1 MKTLKQKFNA
11 HLIGL
16 FISAIFIA
24 PAVAEDI
31 EIYVGNAAATV
42 EVKPNLLFII
52 DTSGSMRIKVNTQEP
67 YDVSHDYSTDSSS
80 CFDNDRI
87 YFSTGDTPTCDA
99 PTDNWFNKTALKC
112 DAATVPLFNEV
123 DPIVTTVI
131 TPISDSGLIDRTF
144 SLDPLEEEGIDS
156 NTISSVYEAATETTT
171 TVIEYTQTSFHTDGN
186 RKTVVVTSEE
196 VVSVGVPLGIGVF
209 QNRIAQWKE
218 NNDANRQEWLS
229 INNIQKDWFIEC
241 VSDFGVHGETDVS
254 SGKYIANRSDGPYTS
269 NENESVSW
277 NAVGRGY
284 ILYTANYLNWVEV
297 APMLPEDE
305 SPTRLDVVKEVT
317 FNVVDSSNNINI
329 GLMRFDDHGSS
340 SQGGMI
346 TYPVEDVTAARGD
359 FRSRLMTYNPS
370 GYTPLSEVLY
380 ESYLYWAGE
389 DVKYGLTSHP
399 SRSIGSSRK
408 DGVLNSE
415 YLSPIEYTCQKNF
428 NILLSDGSASA
439 DGDADSEI
447 ETLIEGSCVSNCL
460 DELAGY
466 MYTHDVYDGLDEEQ
480 IVSTY
485 TVGFAEDHAL
495 LRATADAGGA
505 KYFRANNAV
514 ELTEVFNKIIA
525 EILSINT
532 TFSSPAVSINAFNRT
547 THRNDLY
554 FTLFKPAIGPHWNG
568 NLKRFKLVF
577 DDDGVP
583 SIVDNRLPAQSAINA
598 VTGFFDDGAY
608 SWWTPTSGAADG
620 GEVTLGGAA
629 AHISSR
635 TVYTYTGAADPVNVD
650 LSLSEHRFHEDNTSL
665 TPELLNITAADPFDF
680 RYKVV
685 RWARGLDAYDDD
697 GDGSTSDDRKVMGD
711 PLHAEPALVQYGG
724 TRAVAATATDP
735 AVEEVVDITSYVAT
749 NDGVLHAIN
758 TSNGQ
763 EIFSFIPKETL
774 PLQRIVAEDIAGDG
788 KAYGLDGSV
797 KALVIDNGHDGTIDT
812 GDDDKVYLFFGQ
824 RRGGNNYFAMDVTD
838 RSNPK
843 LMWVIHGGSGDF
855 AELGQSWSNIQ
866 IKKLLINGEAKF
878 VGIFGGGYDEVKED
892 NAGLLRTTT
901 SSAGDIGRAVYIVDA
916 LTGERLWW
924 AGPSGS
930 SADLELSDMKYS
942 IPARMKAVD
951 VRADGYTDR
960 MYVGDMGG
968 QIWRFDIMPGIETG
982 DSLNELISAQR
993 IAVLA
998 DGTAE
1003 GHRRFYYPPAVAIIA
1018 EPGQAAYLAL
1028 GITSGYRAHPLDTA
1042 VHNRIYMVRDEFL
1055 YNIPPANSYG
1065 SAGTGITE
1073 SDLFDTTDNDIG
1085 QGDAGEVTAAVTELG
1100 SKDGWLINLH
1110 ESDGSYVGEK
1120 GLSEALII
1128 DGLLV
1133 ATTYVPEDAS
1143 STVTCEPADGK
1154 GYVYF
1159 MSVIDAQP
1167 QYNFDTVVDSSDNLT
1182 AEDRRNELIRGGIPP
1197 NPAPIFTEDGSAII
1211 VGTEPTESTSDD
1223 RPRKLFWYEKS
1234 LLDD

>member
-1 MKTLKQKFNA
+1 METLKQKFNA

-16 FISAIFIA
+16 FISAIFMA

-42 EVKPNLLFII
+42 EVKPNLLFIV
-52 DTSGSMRIKVNTQEP
+52 DTSGSMRIKVQTQEP
-67 YDVSHDYSTDSSS
+67 YDISHDYSGDSGS

-87 YFSTGDTPTCDA
+87 YFSTGDTPACG
-99 PTDNWFNKTALKC
+99 TDNWFNKTALKC
-112 DAATVPLFNEV
+112 DAATDPMFNTV
-123 DPIVTTVI
+123 DPVVTTVT
-131 TPISDSGLIDRTF
+131 TPISDSGLIARTHAT
-144 SLDPLEEEGIDS
+144 DEEEGIDT

-171 TVIEYTQTSFHTDGN
+171 TVIEYTQTTFHTDGN
-186 RKTVVVTSEE
+186 RKTVVVTSVEE
-196 VVSVGVPLGIGVF
+196 VSVGIPLGIGIF

-218 NNDANRQEWLS
+218 NTDPNREEWLN

-241 VSDFGVHGETDVS
+241 VSDFGVHGETDAS
-254 SGKYIANRSDGPYTS
+254 AGKYIANRSEGPYTTNLAS
-269 NENESVSW
+269 SVSW

-284 ILYTANYLNWVEV
+284 VLYTANYLNWVEV
-297 APMLPEDE
+297 APILPDNE
-305 SPTRLDVVKEVT
+305 SPSRLDVVKDVT
-317 FNVVDSSNNINI
+317 FDVVDSSNNINI

-359 FRSRLMTYNPS
+359 FRSRLMTYNPD
-370 GYTPLSEVLY
+370 GWTPLSEVLY
-380 ESYLYWAGE
+380 ESYLYWGGK
-389 DVKYGLTSHP
+389 DVKYGLTSNP
-399 SRSIGSSRK
+399 SHSIGSSRK
-408 DGVLNSE
+408 SGALNGE

-428 NILLSDGSASA
+428 NIFLSDGSASA
-439 DGDADSEI
+439 DGHADSEI
-447 ETLIEGSCVSNCL
+447 ETLIAGSCVGNCL

-466 MYTHDVYDGLDEEQ
+466 MYTNDVYDGLAEEQ
-480 IVSTY
+480 TVATY
-485 TVGFAEDHAL
+485 TVGFAVDHPL
-495 LRATADAGGA
+495 LRATAEAGGA
-505 KYFRANNAV
+505 KYYRANNAS

-577 DDDGVP
+577 DADGLP
-583 SIVDNRLPAQSAINA
+583 SIVDYDANPAINT
-598 VTGFFDDGAY
+598 VTGFFDDSAY
-608 SWWTPTSGAADG
+608 SWWTPLAGDPDG
-620 GEVTLGGAA
+620 GEVALGGAA
-629 AHISSR
+629 AHISAR
-635 TVYTYTGAADPVNVD
+635 TVYTYTGAAAPVNVD
-650 LSLSEHRFHEDNTSL
+650 LTLAEHRFHEDNTAL
-665 TPELLNITAADPFDF
+665 TDSLLNITGADPFDF

-697 GDGSTSDDRKVMGD
+697 GDNDTSDDRKIMGD

-724 TRAVAATATDP
+724 TEASP
-735 AVEEVVDITSYVAT
+735 DITSFVAT

-758 TSNGQ
+758 TATGE

-774 PLQRIVAEDIAGDG
+774 PLQRVVAEDVAGDG

-797 KALVIDNGHDGTIDT
+797 KALVIDNDHNGVIDT
-812 GDDDKVYLFFGQ
+812 GDDDKVYIFFGQ
-824 RRGGNNYFAMDVTD
+824 RRGGSNYFAMDVTV
-838 RSNPK
+838 RSSPK
-843 LMWVIHGGSGDF
+843 LMWVINGGSGDF

-866 IKKLLINGEAKF
+866 IKKMLIGGEATF
-878 VGIFGGGYDEVKED
+878 VGVFAGGYDAVKED
-892 NAGLLRTTT
+892 NAALLRTTT
-901 SSAGDIGRAVYIVDA
+901 SSASDIGRAVYIVDA
-916 LTGERLWW
+916 LTGARLWW

-930 SADLELSDMKYS
+930 SADLELSNMIYS

-968 QIWRFDIMPGIETG
+968 QIWRFDIRPGRETG
-982 DSLNELISAQR
+982 DSLDELISAQR
-993 IAVLA
+993 VAVLA
-998 DGTAE
+998 DGTAA

-1018 EPGQAAYLAL
+1018 EPGEAPYLAL
-1028 GITSGYRAHPLDTA
+1028 GLSSGYRAHPLNTTA
-1042 VHNRIYMVRDEFL
+1042 QDRIYMIRDDYV

-1073 SDLFDTTDNDIG
+1073 SDLFDTTNNDIG
-1085 QGDAGEVTAAVTELG
+1085 QGDAGEVTAAVAELG
-1100 SKDGWLINLH
+1100 SQDGWLINLH
-1110 ESDGSYVGEK
+1110 EPNGDYIGEK

-1128 DGLLV
+1128 DGFLV
-1133 ATTYVPEDAS
+1133 ATTYVPEDTS
-1143 STVTCEPADGK
+1143 STVTCKPADGT

-1159 MSVIDAQP
+1159 MSVVDAQP

-1182 AEDRRNELIRGGIPP
+1182 AEDRRNQLIRGGIPP

-1211 VGTEPTESTSDD
+1211 VGTEPAESTSDD

-1234 LLDD
+1234 LNE

>member
-11 HLIGL
+11 HLTGL
-16 FISAIFIA
+16 FISAIFMA

-42 EVKPNLLFII
+42 EVKPNLLFIV

-67 YDVSHDYSTDSSS
+67 YDISHDYSADSGS

-87 YFSTGDTPTCDA
+87 YFSTGDTPACG
-99 PTDNWFNKTALKC
+99 TDNWFNRTALKC
-112 DAATVPLFNEV
+112 DAATGPMFNTV
-123 DPIVTTVI
+123 DPVVTSVTTAV
-131 TPISDSGLIDRTF
+131 SDSGLINRTF
-144 SLDPLEEEGIDS
+144 SLNPLEEEGIDS
-156 NTISSVYEAATETTT
+156 NTISSVYDASTETST
-171 TVIEYTQTSFHTDGN
+171 TVIEYTQTTFHTDGN
-186 RKTVVVTSEE
+186 RKRVVVTSVAEE
-196 VVSVGVPLGIGVF
+196 RVGAPLGIGIF

-218 NNDANRQEWLS
+218 NSDVNRQEWLN

-241 VSDFGVHGETDVS
+241 VSDFGVHGETDLS
-254 SGKYIANRSDGPYTS
+254 SGKYIGNRTDGPYTTNLGS
-269 NENESVSW
+269 SVSW

-305 SPTRLDVVKEVT
+305 SPSRLDVVKDVT
-317 FNVVDSSNNINI
+317 FNVIDSSNNINI
-329 GLMRFDDHGSS
+329 GLMRFDDHGDE

-346 TYPVEDVTAARGD
+346 TYPVVDVTAARGD
-359 FRSRLMTYNPS
+359 FRSRLMTYNPD

-380 ESYLYWAGE
+380 ESYLYWGGKN
-389 DVKYGLTSHP
+389 VLYGLTSNP
-399 SRSIGSSRK
+399 SHSIGTSRK
-408 DGVLNSE
+408 TGNLNAQ

-428 NILLSDGSASA
+428 NIFLSDGSASA
-439 DGDADSEI
+439 DGNADP
-447 ETLIEGSCVSNCL
+447 LIGALIDGSCSGNCL
-460 DELAGY
+460 DELAGH
-466 MYTHDVYDGLDEEQ
+466 MHTNDVYDGLAEEQ
-480 IVSTY
+480 TVATY
-485 TVGFAEDHAL
+485 TVGFAEDHPL
-495 LRATADAGGA
+495 LRATAVAGGA
-505 KYFRANNAV
+505 KYYRANNAS

-554 FTLFKPAIGPHWNG
+554 FTLFKPAIGAHWNG

-577 DDDGVP
+577 DADGLP
-583 SIVDNRLPAQSAINA
+583 SIVDYDNNPAINT
-598 VTGFFDDGAY
+598 VTGFFDDSAY
-608 SWWTPTSGAADG
+608 SWWTPLSGDPDG
-620 GEVTLGGAA
+620 GEVALGGAA
-629 AHISSR
+629 AHIASR
-635 TVYTYTGAADPVNVD
+635 TVYTYTGAAAPDNVD
-650 LSLSEHRFHEDNTSL
+650 LTLAAHQFHEDNTSL
-665 TPELLNITAADPFDF
+665 TAALLNITGADPFDF

-697 GDGSTSDDRKVMGD
+697 GDNVTSDDRNIMGD

-724 TRAVAATATDP
+724 TPAVAATATEA

-758 TSNGQ
+758 TATGE
-763 EIFSFIPKETL
+763 EIFSFIPQETL
-774 PLQRIVAEDIAGDG
+774 PLQRIVAEDSAGNG

-797 KALVIDNGHDGTIDT
+797 KALVIDNDHDGVIEV
-812 GDDDKVYLFFGQ
+812 GDDDKVYIFFGQ
-824 RRGGNNYFAMDVTD
+824 RRGGSNYFAMDVTV
-838 RSNPK
+838 RSSPK
-843 LMWVIHGGSGDF
+843 LMWVIKGGSGNF

-866 IKKLLINGEAKF
+866 IKKMLIGGEAKF
-878 VGIFGGGYDEVKED
+878 VGVFGGGYDAVKED
-892 NAGLLRTTT
+892 NAALLRTTT
-901 SSAGDIGRAVYIVDA
+901 SSASDIGRAVYIVDA
-916 LTGERLWW
+916 LTGARLWW

-930 SADLELSDMKYS
+930 SADLELSNMIFS

-968 QIWRFDIMPGIETG
+968 QIWRFDIRPGSQTG
-982 DSLNELISAQR
+982 DSLDELITAQR
-993 IAVLA
+993 VAVLS
-998 DGTAE
+998 DGTAA

-1018 EPGQAAYLAL
+1018 EPGQATYLGL
-1028 GITSGYRAHPLDTA
+1028 GITSGYRAHPLDTTA
-1042 VHNRIYMVRDEFL
+1042 QDRIYMIRDEFV

-1065 SAGTGITE
+1065 TAGTGITE

-1085 QGDAGEVTAAVTELG
+1085 QGDAGEVTAAVTALG
-1100 SKDGWLINLH
+1100 SKDGWLIDLH
-1110 ESDGSYVGEK
+1110 EPNGDYVGEK

-1133 ATTYVPEDAS
+1133 ATTYVPQDTS
-1143 STVTCEPADGK
+1143 STVTCKPADGK

-1159 MSVIDAQP
+1159 MSVVDAQP
-1167 QYNFDTVVDSSDNLT
+1167 QYNFDTVVDSSDSLT
-1182 AEDRRNELIRGGIPP
+1182 AEDRRNQLIRGGIPP

-1211 VGTEPTESTSDD
+1211 VGTEPAESTSDD

-1234 LLDD
+1234 L